1 MDDVTEHILLTEQE
15 AAALLQP
22 YMHNKSAMD
31 WLAHDRQRDPVIP
44 FFLLGKS
51 PYYRERDLTLFIT
64 RMLDSK
70 ARFVRINHLLYLDHR
85 NVSERRGNGERRRRE
100 AIHLRQGI
108 ERRRWTDLD
117 RRLGGGM
124 KRRSHPPMS

>member
-1 MDDVTEHILLTEQE
+1 MDDTSDHTLLTEQE

-44 FFLLGKS
+44 FILLQEDS
-51 PYYRERDLTLFIT
+51 YYREGDLAFFIT

-70 ARFVRINHLLYLDHR
+70 ARFVRIHHHFCADHR
-85 NVSERRGNGERRRRE
+85 NLSERRGKGERRKRE
-100 AIHLRQGI
+100 AIYLRQGI

-117 RRLGGGM
+117 RRLNSSN
-124 KRRSHPPMS
+124 RRAHPQ

>member
-1 MDDVTEHILLTEQE
+1 MDDASSHTILTEQE

-22 YMHNKSAMD
+22 YTPNKSAVD

-44 FFLLGKS
+44 FILLGKT
-51 PYYRERDLTLFIT
+51 PYYRERDLIFFIT

-70 ARFVRINHLLYLDHR
+70 VRFVRINHLLYLDHR
-85 NVSERRGNGERRRRE
+85 NVSERRRTSERRKRE

-124 KRRSHPPMS
+124 NRRSHPAMI